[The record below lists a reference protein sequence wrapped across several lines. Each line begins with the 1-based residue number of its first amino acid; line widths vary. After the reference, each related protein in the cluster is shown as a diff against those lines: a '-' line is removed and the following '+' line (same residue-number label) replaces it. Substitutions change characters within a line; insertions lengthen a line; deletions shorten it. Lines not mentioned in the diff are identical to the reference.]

1 MIKPNIPSRYLLA
14 ILFVGLFLGCTSEI
28 PDNEDEIIYKKL
40 KDNQARFIFNLEGS
54 DFYKVESIF
63 DGHLEIYPT
72 TFSLGSFD
80 QFESNVM
87 IHFSGNDIY
96 KNRPIKI
103 PLSIENGHTSPVMFG
118 RIRDKKNNLGDGY
131 LMSEGFI
138 TFKSFSK
145 EKIIMR
151 IEGKAK
157 KYPNTYPNDKSYDVS
172 ALIVCKKP
180 TIGYIDI
187 DEKAAFYGQ

>member
-1 MIKPNIPSRYLLA
+1 MIKFNIPSRYLLS
-14 ILFVGLFLGCTSEI
+14 ILFVALFLGCKSET
-28 PDNEDEIIYKKL
+28 PDKEDENIFKNL
-40 KDNQARFIFNLEGS
+40 KDNQAKFMFKLDGE
-54 DFYKVESIF
+54 DFYKTESIF
-63 DGHLEIYPT
+63 DGHLELYPT

-87 IHFSGNDIY
+87 IHFGGNDIF
-96 KNRPIKI
+96 KSRPMKI
-103 PLSIENGHTSPVMFG
+103 PLRIENGHTSQVMFG

-138 TFKSFSK
+138 TFKTFSK
-145 EKIIMR
+145 EKIVMS

-157 KYPNTYPNDKSYDVS
+157 KYPKTYPSDKSYDVS

-180 TIGYIDI
+180 VIGYIDI
-187 DEKAAFYGQ
+187 DEKSAFYGQ

>member
-1 MIKPNIPSRYLLA
+1 MIKFNSSFRYLLFS
-14 ILFVGLFLGCTSEI
+14 LFFALFLGCTSEVSEH
-28 PDNEDEIIYKKL
+28 DDEIIYKNL
-40 KDNQARFIFNLEGS
+40 KDNQAKFIFKLNGD
-54 DFYKVESIF
+54 DFYTSESIF

-80 QFESNVM
+80 QFGSNVM
-87 IHFSGNDIY
+87 IHFGGNDIY
-96 KNRPIKI
+96 KNKPMKI
-103 PLSIENGHTSPVMFG
+103 PVRLENGHTSPVMFG
-118 RIRDKKNNLGDGY
+118 RIKDKKNNLGDGY

-138 TFKSFSK
+138 TFKAFSK
-145 EKIIMR
+145 EKIVMR

-157 KYPNTYPNDKSYDVS
+157 KYPKTYLNDKSFDVS

-180 TIGYIDI
+180 KIGYIDI

>member
-1 MIKPNIPSRYLLA
+1 MIMFNVPLRYLLSL
-14 ILFVGLFLGCTSEI
+14 IFVALLSGCKSET
-28 PDNEDEIIYKKL
+28 PDNEDENIFKNL
-40 KDNQARFIFNLEGS
+40 KDNQAKFIFKLDGE
-54 DFYKVESIF
+54 DFYKTESIF

-96 KNRPIKI
+96 KNRPMKI
-103 PLSIENGHTSPVMFG
+103 PISIENGHTSPVMFG
-118 RIRDKKNNLGDGY
+118 KIRDKQKNLGDGY

-138 TFKSFSK
+138 TFKTFSK
-145 EKIIMR
+145 EKIVMR

-157 KYPNTYPNDKSYDVS
+157 KYPKTYPNDKSYDVS
-172 ALIVCKKP
+172 AFIVCKKP
-180 TIGYIDI
+180 KIGYIDI